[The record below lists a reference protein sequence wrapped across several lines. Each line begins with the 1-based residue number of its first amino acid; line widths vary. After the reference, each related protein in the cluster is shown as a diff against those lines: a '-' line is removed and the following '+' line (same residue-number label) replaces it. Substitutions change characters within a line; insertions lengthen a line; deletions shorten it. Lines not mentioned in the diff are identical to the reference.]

1 MRQCQNKVTSPL
13 AALCESAFPCGI
25 CPTPASIRGKNVDFG
40 TRFFWRKHARMQPK
54 MCFPSHARHCFPS
67 TAFSSF
73 LRAPRGFR
81 VRPRRRLFRVRIFQ
95 CRLRST
101 QASVFCPNS
110 YLHAS
115 KKCLEEC
122 FGINACLRTRSIFN
136 KIVELVREDAGVFLE
151 STKNV

>member
-1 MRQCQNKVTSPL
+1 MFLYWLISHRTCPKGNKQQQGHVTVSGPVRKRISVWSLSHACQHSW
-13 AALCESAFPCGI
+13 
-25 CPTPASIRGKNVDFG
+25 KNVDFG

-101 QASVFCPNS
+101 QASVSVPTLTFMR
-110 YLHAS
+110 AS
-115 KKCLEEC
+115 
-122 FGINACLRTRSIFN
+122 NVLRSAS
-136 KIVELVREDAGVFLE
+136 ELMHVLGLGV
-151 STKNV
+151 S